1 MEQFRQYVS
10 GLISGNTQL
19 FQSDMNTFLV
29 MKITMNIFMQKQ
41 KKKKIKIKQKQNHCV
56 YHFSNVMCLETRLQV
71 HKLVDM

>member
-19 FQSDMNTFLV
+19 FQSDMNIFLV

-41 KKKKIKIKQKQNHCV
+41 QKKKIKIKQKQNHCV